1 MAAYKSMKVHTAYN
15 FFFNKILVIIN
26 WDDAECVLYSI
37 LHKRGSLV
45 ATAIILMN
53 KQKMLS
59 LCVAQGDHLVRKH
72 WPPTCWIFCQ
82 LQNYLQK
89 FSTFCAWK
97 QFLFLW
103 RILITFYLFCAII
116 LISELLKLL
125 DPSGICVNCPE
136 AGCSVVFSNVLWL
149 CQMFTVKLILS
160 GDGVQDCGVSD
171 AVSQGFLSP
180 LQLVSTVSGLSAW
193 LTQPDSLLLSSTSTN
208 LSSLHYRLL
217 LLIS

>member
-1 MAAYKSMKVHTAYN
+1 MCCTRRSSSSETLTSN
-15 FFFNKILVIIN
+15 LLDF
-26 WDDAECVLYSI
+26 
-37 LHKRGSLV
+37 
-45 ATAIILMN
+45 
-53 KQKMLS
+53 LS
-59 LCVAQGDHLVRKH
+59 TTKLF
-72 WPPTCWIFCQ
+72 TEI
-82 LQNYLQK
+82 
-89 FSTFCAWK
+89 STFCAWK

-103 RILITFYLFCAII
+103 CILITFYLFCAII
-116 LISELLKLL
+116 LISEILKLL

-149 CQMFTVKLILS
+149 CQMFIVKLILS

-180 LQLVSTVSGLSAW
+180 LQLVSTVSGLCAW

-208 LSSLHYRLL
+208 LSSLFYKLHYRLL